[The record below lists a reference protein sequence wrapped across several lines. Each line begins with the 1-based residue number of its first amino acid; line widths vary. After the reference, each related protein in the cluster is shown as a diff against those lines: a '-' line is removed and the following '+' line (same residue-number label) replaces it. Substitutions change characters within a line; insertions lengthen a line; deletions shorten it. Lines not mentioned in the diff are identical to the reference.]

1 LLCTGFSWL
10 LSWLRRGERYAPNE
24 KSRLPAVDGVGR
36 IELGRRGYGPRPV
49 FPGVNFAHHRP
60 HWQAAKKVRAKTG
73 GRGMAVLRMIGCA
86 AALMALACASSSAV
100 RAQDWPS
107 KPVKVIVPFTAG
119 GSTDRMGRVVA
130 DELSRVFKQQF
141 VVENRVGAGGTV
153 GSNAVAKAAPDG
165 YTLLVHSSSFTAA
178 AAVYS
183 SLPYDTLKDFAPVAR
198 LGLQPTILV
207 TAPTKEF
214 KTAADLIKAAKERP
228 GQLNYAS
235 AGVGSASHFAVERF
249 RLAAGF
255 QGQHVPFRGPN
266 EAMSDVMAGRVDFYF
281 LPLAPAMPL
290 LQDKRLVGLAVSTPK
305 RLPALPE
312 VPTMTELGLGDAA
325 YPFWTGIF
333 LPRQTPR
340 EIVDRLQ
347 NEALKAVAD
356 PGVQERFAKLG
367 IDPFPL
373 GLPEFERYF
382 AEDFEATQ
390 KLAREAGV
398 PKGN

>member
-1 LLCTGFSWL
+1 MHRSAF
-10 LSWLRRGERYAPNE
+10 
-24 KSRLPAVDGVGR
+24 GVGPR
-36 IELGRRGYGPRPV
+36 LRFMMSALGLALAGLAPER
-49 FPGVNFAHHRP
+49 
-60 HWQAAKKVRAKTG
+60 
-73 GRGMAVLRMIGCA
+73 A
-86 AALMALACASSSAV
+86 AAQPYPARIITA
-100 RAQDWPS
+100 
-107 KPVKVIVPFTAG
+107 IVPLSAGNAIDVTARIVLEQM
-119 GSTDRMGRVVA
+119 SRQMG
-130 DELSRVFKQQF
+130 QPI

-305 RLPALPE
+305 RLPALPD
-312 VPTMTELGLGDAA
+312 VPTMAELGLGDAA

-333 LPRQTPR
+333 VPRQTPR
-340 EIVDRLQ
+340 EVIDRLQ

-382 AEDFEATQ
+382 SEDFEATQ
-390 KLAREAGV
+390 KLARDAGL
-398 PKGN
+398 PKAN

>member
-1 LLCTGFSWL
+1 MRACEV
-10 LSWLRRGERYAPNE
+10 RRGFGFVA
-24 KSRLPAVDGVGR
+24 
-36 IELGRRGYGPRPV
+36 
-49 FPGVNFAHHRP
+49 
-60 HWQAAKKVRAKTG
+60 
-73 GRGMAVLRMIGCA
+73 A
-86 AALMALACASSSAV
+86 AALGLAFAGLMPQAAAQPYPSRAITAVVPLSAGNAIDV
-100 RAQDWPS
+100 TAR
-107 KPVKVIVPFTAG
+107 IVLEQM
-119 GSTDRMGRVVA
+119 SRQMG
-130 DELSRVFKQQF
+130 QPI

-214 KTAADLIKAAKERP
+214 KTAADLINAAKERP

-356 PGVQERFAKLG
+356 PGVQERFGKLG